1 MDQFPARFRPCAI
14 QHAGEQQPRQVHKR
28 GDVQLDHGHV
38 GRQVTFR
45 GESAFTNFVRRMTPM
60 RATRHF
66 QNQPDK
72 GARSSRGQER
82 SEPSLHTLIQADGPE
97 SGR

>member
-60 RATRHF
+60 RRPGTSRTNQIRAPDPVEVRNGASLRCTR
-66 QNQPDK
+66 
-72 GARSSRGQER
+72 
-82 SEPSLHTLIQADGPE
+82 
-97 SGR
+97 